1 MDAVAF
7 TFDPGLDV
15 LRRRRAELFESMG
28 ALRQALAAP
37 TSGCLDAW
45 SEWVDVALVELSAD
59 VRAHIAI
66 TEGPGGLHTDVMDV
80 APRLS
85 HAVQR
90 LVREHVVIVDLL
102 DGLTRR
108 ARSADTLARVE
119 DVRCLGG
126 ALLGRLDRHRRRGAD
141 LVFEA
146 YETDLGGDG

>member
-7 TFDPGLDV
+7 VPDPGLDV

-28 ALRQALAAP
+28 ALRQALDAP

-45 SEWVDVALVELSAD
+45 SEWVEVALTELSAD

-66 TEGPGGLHTDVMDV
+66 TEGVGGLHSDVLEV

-85 HAVQR
+85 HAVHR
-90 LVREHVVIVDLL
+90 LVDEHVVINNLL
-102 DGLTRR
+102 DCLTTR
-108 ARSADTLARVE
+108 ARDATTIQQVE
-119 DVRCLGG
+119 EVRCLGA
-126 ALLGRLDRHRRRGAD
+126 ALLARLDRHRRRGAD

-146 YETDLGGDG
+146 YETDIGGET

>member
-7 TFDPGLDV
+7 VPDPGLDA

-28 ALRQALAAP
+28 ALRHALAAP
-37 TSGCLDAW
+37 TSGSLEAW

-66 TEGPGGLHTDVMDV
+66 TEGPGGLHTDVIEV

-90 LVREHVVIVDLL
+90 LVREHVVINDMLT
-102 DGLTRR
+102 GLTRQ
-108 ARSADTLARVE
+108 ARGAHTLSHVD
-119 DVRCLGG
+119 DVRCLGA

-146 YETDLGGDG
+146 YETDIGGDG

>member
-7 TFDPGLDV
+7 APDPGLDV

-37 TSGCLDAW
+37 MSGCLDAW

-66 TEGPGGLHTDVMDV
+66 TEGPGGLHTDVIDV

-85 HAVQR
+85 YAVQR
-90 LVREHVVIVDLL
+90 LVGEHVMIVDLL
-102 DGLTRR
+102 DELTHR
-108 ARSADTLARVE
+108 ARGADTLARVD
-119 DVRCLGG
+119 DVRCLGA

>member
-7 TFDPGLDV
+7 VSDPGLDA

-45 SEWVDVALVELSAD
+45 SEWVDVALIELSAD
-59 VRAHIAI
+59 VRAHVAI
-66 TEGPGGLHTDVMDV
+66 TEGPGGLHGDVVDV

-85 HAVQR
+85 HAVHR
-90 LVREHVVIVDLL
+90 LVGEHLVINEML
-102 DGLTRR
+102 GHLTTR
-108 ARSADTLARVE
+108 ARGATSVAHVDE
-119 DVRCLGG
+119 VRCLGT
-126 ALLGRLDRHRRRGAD
+126 ALLARLARHRQRGAD

-146 YETDLGGDG
+146 YETDIGGET

>member
-7 TFDPGLDV
+7 VPNPGLDA

-66 TEGPGGLHTDVMDV
+66 TEGPGGLHTDVIDA

-90 LVREHVVIVDLL
+90 LVGEHAAINDVL

-108 ARSADTLARVE
+108 ARGANCPDHVH
-119 DVRCLGG
+119 DVRCRGA
-126 ALLGRLDRHRRRGAD
+126 ALLGRLDRHRRRDAD